1 MSQESIDDAH
11 EVVNELD
18 QASGALRN
26 AIGYAKRY
34 VKDPILH
41 KRLDETKAKVDE
53 TNKYLRDK
61 LNPRKG
67 G

>member
-1 MSQESIDDAH
+1 MSNESIDDAH
-11 EVVNELD
+11 EVVNELH

-26 AIGYAKRY
+26 AISYAKRY

-41 KRLDETKAKVDE
+41 KRLDESKAKVDE
-53 TNKYLRDK
+53 TTKYLSDK
-61 LNPRKG
+61 LDPRKG